1 MAETRKAS
9 VRALAKLN
17 LGLAVLYKRP
27 DGFHE
32 LRTVFQ
38 TVSLADRLDLEF
50 TPSRKPAVEIEANIA
65 IPGENLIAK
74 AARMFF
80 EQAGIR
86 GALRVKL
93 TKKVPM
99 GGGLGGGSSDA
110 AAILLALPALARK
123 RVAEDLL
130 FAIAGRIGSDVPF
143 FLMGGTALGAGR
155 GEELYPLPDLRA
167 PNVLIVAPGVH
178 VATAE
183 AFRTLARPE
192 FTELTP
198 DALAHK
204 MGRFRS
210 LGRSLSG
217 SGEWTSFCAND
228 FEEAVFERYPLI
240 QSVQRTL
247 HKLGARPAR
256 MSGSGSALFGVF
268 SSPGTRDKASAS
280 LSDSFPGVQV
290 THVRFVSRRQYR
302 AQWLGALAAHAAP
315 GVWPPQAR

>member
-50 TPSRKPAVEIEANIA
+50 TPSRRSTVEIETDID
-65 IPGENLIAK
+65 IPGENLIGK
-74 AARMFF
+74 AATTLA
-80 EQAGIR
+80 EEVGIR
-86 GALRVKL
+86 GILRVKL
-93 TKKVPM
+93 HKKIPM

-110 AAILLALPALARK
+110 AAILLSLPALSGK
-123 RVAEDLL
+123 HVDTGLL
-130 FAIAGRIGSDVPF
+130 FDIAARIGSDVPF
-143 FLMGGTALGAGR
+143 FLMGGTSLGAGR

-167 PNVLIVAPGVH
+167 PNVLIASPGVH

-183 AFRTLARPE
+183 AYRALARPA

-198 DALAHK
+198 GALAHK
-204 MGRFRS
+204 MREFRS

-217 SGEWTSFCAND
+217 SGDWASSCAND
-228 FEEAVFERYPLI
+228 FEEAVFERHPLI
-240 QSVQRTL
+240 RSVQRTL
-247 HKLGARPAR
+247 LKLGARPAR

-268 SSPGTRDKASAS
+268 PSPGTRDKASAS

-302 AQWLGALAAHAAP
+302 GQWLGALAAHAAP
-315 GVWPPQAR
+315 GGWPPRAQ